1 MKIVHSSTVENYIKQ
16 IYLESQRSPKN
27 WVTMKNL
34 SAKVGVSP
42 GTATSMIKNLA
53 KAKLIDYE
61 PRSGSKL
68 KPAGV
73 QLALN
78 VLRRHRLIEF
88 FLVESLQ
95 LDWSEVHKEAELL
108 EHAISDKVL
117 EKLDEFIVHLQNIKK
132 VRNCV

>member
-108 EHAISDKVL
+108 EHAISDKA
-117 EKLDEFIVHLQNIKK
+117 
-132 VRNCV
+132 